1 MERLEEGLNEE
12 PGQVQKNLR
21 VSAYIKDDQN
31 QESFLIDS
39 QDLATSTKDT
49 SNQIEEMKVAYSRR
63 VSERLDDYD
72 HIDDSF
78 FQHARA

>member
-1 MERLEEGLNEE
+1 MERLDEGLNEE
-12 PGQVQKNLR
+12 SGQVQKNLR

-78 FQHARA
+78 FQHART